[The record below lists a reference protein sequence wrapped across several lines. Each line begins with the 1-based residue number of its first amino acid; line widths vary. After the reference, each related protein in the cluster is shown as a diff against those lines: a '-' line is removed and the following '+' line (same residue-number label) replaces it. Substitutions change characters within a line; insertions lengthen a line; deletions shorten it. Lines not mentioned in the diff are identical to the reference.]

1 MTHWQRAMTMV
12 FRESTDSAVI
22 RTPRI
27 TRWLLAGVCLA
38 WLVGCAG
45 PGPTLMP
52 EWPIAQHALPGG
64 AVERFYDT
72 DNDGR
77 QDYSERLSADGRITV
92 LGYDTDGD
100 GRIDRRVDL
109 ERIDPATQRDL
120 VILLDSIPYEMVR
133 EQWDQGRFRLFPR
146 PTRVVSPFPVMT
158 DLCLAEFFGV
168 SPCPGMESRYFD
180 GRHVVGGVDHYLTWK
195 NSPWLTHVDYSM
207 RTLAHGVTYYFP
219 LPWFGHELR
228 RIQDLVDE
236 RAAGT
241 TTVAYCV
248 GTSAVGANSGRA
260 GHLSALV
267 KLDRFCRSI
276 VRRSEG
282 HVRIS
287 LLSDHGHTLTAG
299 RLVRLAGGLD
309 RLGYHVG
316 SNLKSENA
324 VVVTP
329 FGMVSC
335 AAIYTNAPG
344 AVARDAVDIDGVRL
358 TVYRDGDSVVVVGR
372 EGQARIRRSSFGY
385 RYDVEAGDPLR
396 LRSVIDGLRRSG
408 LVDSEG
414 FVADAALF
422 DATSEHDY
430 PDALHR
436 LWRAFH
442 GLMEHAPDVL
452 VSLDSDRFC
461 GSGAMVAVFRLE
473 GIHGDLGLASSTG
486 FAMSM
491 AGPLP
496 AALRM
501 EDLRET
507 LRRAGADVPPVS
519 E

>member
-1 MTHWQRAMTMV
+1 MTHWQRAMTIV
-12 FRESTDSAVI
+12 FRESTDLAVI
-22 RTPRI
+22 RSPWI
-27 TRWLLAGVCLA
+27 TRWLSAIVCLA

-52 EWPIAQHALPGG
+52 EWPIAQNVLPSG
-64 AVERFYDT
+64 AIERFYDS

-77 QDYSERLSADGRITV
+77 QDYYERLSADGRITV

-120 VILLDSIPYEMVR
+120 VILLDSIPYEMVC
-133 EQWDQGRFRLFPR
+133 EQWDKGRFRLFPR
-146 PTRVVSPFPVMT
+146 PTRVISPFPVMT
-158 DLCLAEFFGV
+158 DLSFAEFFDV
-168 SPCPGMESRYFD
+168 SPCPGMESIYFD
-180 GRHVVGGVDHYLTWK
+180 GRHIVGGVGQYLTWK

-219 LPWFGHELR
+219 LPWFGHELK
-228 RIQDLVDE
+228 RIEDLVGE

-260 GHLSALV
+260 GHLAALV

-282 HVRIS
+282 RVRIS

-299 RLVRLAGGLD
+299 RLVRLAAGLE

-316 SNLKSENA
+316 RNLKGEDA

-335 AAIYTNAPG
+335 AAIYTNAPA
-344 AVARDAVDIDGVRL
+344 AVARDALDIDGVRL
-358 TVYRDGDSVVVVGR
+358 TAYRDGDSVVVVGR
-372 EGQARIRRSSFGY
+372 DGQARIHRSSFGY
-385 RYDVEAGDPLR
+385 RYDVETGDPLR
-396 LRSVIDGLRRSG
+396 LTGVIDGLHGSG
-408 LVDSEG
+408 HVDSEG
-414 FVADAALF
+414 FAADGRLF
-422 DATSEHDY
+422 DATIDHDF

-436 LWRAFH
+436 LWRAFQ
-442 GLMEHAPDVL
+442 GLMEYVPDVL

-461 GSGAMVAVFRLE
+461 GSGTMTAMFRLE
-473 GIHGDLGLASSTG
+473 GIHGDLGLTSSTG

-496 AALRM
+496 AAIRM
-501 EDLRET
+501 EDLRDA
-507 LRRAGADVPPVS
+507 LRRVGAEVPPAS